1 MIFFFSLY
9 SHDSNPYI
17 PDIAGMDEF
26 QGRKIHS
33 KWFRFEE
40 HFDRLK
46 VAVLGCHFSGQDISM
61 LVAKFAKKVKDIL
74 DTCNRLRYGYSVYI
88 CLNIQNYIR
97 NISEQ

>member
-1 MIFFFSLY
+1 MLYDKSSEGAMILELNHDTLFFSFY

-40 HFDRLK
+40 HFDGLK
-46 VAVLGCHFSGQDISM
+46 VAVLGCHFSGEDISM
-61 LVAKFAKKVKDIL
+61 LVAKFAKKVKDI
-74 DTCNRLRYGYSVYI
+74 
-88 CLNIQNYIR
+88 
-97 NISEQ
+97 